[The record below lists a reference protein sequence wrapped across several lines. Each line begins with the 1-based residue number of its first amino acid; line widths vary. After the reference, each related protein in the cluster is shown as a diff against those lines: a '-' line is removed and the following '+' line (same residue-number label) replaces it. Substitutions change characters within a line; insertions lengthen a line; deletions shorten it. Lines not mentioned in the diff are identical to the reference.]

1 VSADVDDIHGEMGDS
16 WPTDE
21 NEGLRPWM
29 SVTTIFP
36 ALGFVR
42 GDVSPSVSAPDRL
55 KR

>member
-1 VSADVDDIHGEMGDS
+1 MTSTAKWATAGRLMK
-16 WPTDE
+16 
-21 NEGLRPWM
+21 NEGLGPWM
-29 SVTTIFP
+29 SVTAIFP